1 MAEDLGIFLHA
12 LTGLSGTSTM
22 QLLLT
27 IADTTLQALVDSRST
42 HTFIHDV
49 VVQCLGM
56 EITYKP
62 DLLVRVANGDH
73 V

>member
-1 MAEDLGIFLHA
+1 ML
-12 LTGLSGTSTM
+12 TSTM
-22 QLLLT
+22 QLLLI
-27 IADTTLQALVDSRST
+27 IASTTLRALVDSRST
-42 HTFIHDV
+42 HTFIHDA

-62 DLLVRVANGDH
+62 GLLVCVANGDH